1 MIVRILGEG
10 QFEVPDAE
18 LEGLNE
24 LDAALVHDLEQND
37 AESWEHHLSGLLERV
52 RSVGTPVAED
62 FLGESDLLLPGPDST
77 LDEVRELLGEEG
89 LIPG

>member
-18 LEGLNE
+18 LSGLNE
-24 LDAALVHDLEQND
+24 LDAALVDDLDQND
-37 AESWEHHLSGLLERV
+37 AEGWQEHLTALLARV
-52 RSVGTPVAED
+52 RSVSTPVADD